1 MKKIYQNPKMK
12 VMKLSATQIICQ
24 SVKKAD
30 GNAGI
35 GYKGAGNGEAC
46 APGTADWDDW
56 EE

>member
-1 MKKIYQNPKMK
+1 MKL
-12 VMKLSATQIICQ
+12 MKLSATQIICD
-24 SVKKAD
+24 SVKRAD